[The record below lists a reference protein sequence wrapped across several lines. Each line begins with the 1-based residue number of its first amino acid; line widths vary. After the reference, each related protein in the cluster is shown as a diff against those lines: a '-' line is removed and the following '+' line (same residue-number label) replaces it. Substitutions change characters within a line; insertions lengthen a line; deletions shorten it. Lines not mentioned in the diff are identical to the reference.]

1 MRQAVDPLASDVA
14 YRTRSLVTFLSQS
27 PENATKTSFTATLD
41 MSVDI
46 ALSSWTKVPAYEWD
60 FGLRL
65 GSPVAVRRPGFVPV
79 ESLMYLMP
87 RSREGSVAV
96 AMCLREEDLQHLLR
110 DEEWKRFARYI
121 G

>member
-1 MRQAVDPLASDVA
+1 
-14 YRTRSLVTFLSQS
+14 
-27 PENATKTSFTATLD
+27 
-41 MSVDI
+41 MSG
-46 ALSSWTKVPAYEWD
+46 T
-60 FGLRL
+60 L